1 MALRKRD
8 TSAGFRPDIKIG
20 ESAGL
25 PANRCIR
32 IDGQLDASLLSP
44 TLHQVL
50 LGLARLRN
58 VVSSLRIEGESIQ
71 LAEARRVLDSQR
83 SQTPV
88 EKGVLQLSGAY
99 ADLARGRLPELSING
114 MRAAHRRLFDG
125 VLDEAGVGKLK
136 ATQNVLIES
145 MTGLEKFVPTP
156 PERTEAELV
165 ALLDWL
171 ADQGFQYPSPV
182 VAAVFFAEFQAIH
195 PFENGN
201 GRMGRYLN
209 LAILYRLGLRNAPLV
224 PLDTRFFRTHARYYE
239 MLGTTNRG
247 RDFHHWIR
255 YYVKELEAAYRLAAS
270 RADLG
275 PVVEGFS
282 RESTRSLL
290 RWVLTGDGGWFT
302 HGDYPNAKGYSP
314 PAISSSLNELWKADV
329 LEAEGERRGRRYRL
343 HSKFLAGIYGRR
355 L

>member
-136 ATQNVLIES
+136 AT
-145 MTGLEKFVPTP
+145 
-156 PERTEAELV
+156 
-165 ALLDWL
+165 
-171 ADQGFQYPSPV
+171 
-182 VAAVFFAEFQAIH
+182 
-195 PFENGN
+195 
-201 GRMGRYLN
+201 
-209 LAILYRLGLRNAPLV
+209 
-224 PLDTRFFRTHARYYE
+224 
-239 MLGTTNRG
+239 
-247 RDFHHWIR
+247 
-255 YYVKELEAAYRLAAS
+255 
-270 RADLG
+270 
-275 PVVEGFS
+275 
-282 RESTRSLL
+282 
-290 RWVLTGDGGWFT
+290 
-302 HGDYPNAKGYSP
+302 
-314 PAISSSLNELWKADV
+314 
-329 LEAEGERRGRRYRL
+329 
-343 HSKFLAGIYGRR
+343 
-355 L
+355 